1 MMNMDIIDRIVVMK
15 GDITDVEVDAIVNAA
30 NTDLVLGS
38 GVAGAIRKK
47 GGDLIQNECNKLGS
61 IPLGEA
67 AITGPGN
74 LRARYV
80 IHAAGMH
87 LGGRVSEV
95 SLKDSSYNSLLRAS
109 EKNLKTIAF
118 PAIGTG
124 VGGFPM
130 KNCAR
135 VMVDTVS
142 EFLQNKHSS
151 IERVYFV
158 LFNEESFDA
167 FDLYLKSKLAN

>member
-1 MMNMDIIDRIVVMK
+1 MDVRSKIMLIK
-15 GDITDVEVDAIVNAA
+15 GDITEIEADAVVNAA
-30 NTDLVLGS
+30 NTDLILGS

-47 GGDLIQNECNKLGS
+47 GGDLIQNECNEIGS

-67 AITGPGN
+67 AITGAGN
-74 LRARYV
+74 LGARFV

-87 LGGRVSEV
+87 LGGRVSGA
-95 SLKDSSYNSLLRAS
+95 SLRDCTHNSLLSAS

-124 VGGFPM
+124 AGGFPM
-130 KNCAR
+130 KDCAR

-142 EFLQNKHSS
+142 EFLEDKHTS

-158 LFNEESFDA
+158 LFDEESFDV
-167 FDLYLKSKLAN
+167 FDHYLKSELAN

>member
-1 MMNMDIIDRIVVMK
+1 MINMDIMDKIVVMK
-15 GDITDVEVDAIVNAA
+15 GDITNIEVDAIVNAA
-30 NTDLVLGS
+30 NTDLILGS
-38 GVAGAIRKK
+38 GVAGAIWKE
-47 GGDLIQNECNKLGS
+47 GGDLIQNECNEIGS
-61 IPLGEA
+61 IPLGQA
-67 AITGPGN
+67 AITGAGN

-95 SLKDSSYNSLLRAS
+95 SLKDTTNNSLLRAS

-124 VGGFPM
+124 AGGFPM
-130 KNCAR
+130 KDCAR

-142 EFLQNKHSS
+142 EFLEDKHTS

-158 LFNEESFDA
+158 LFDEDSFDV
-167 FDLYLKSKLAN
+167 FDHYLKSGLAN

>member
-1 MMNMDIIDRIVVMK
+1 MDIFGKIVVMK
-15 GDITDVEVDAIVNAA
+15 GDITDIEVDALVNAA
-30 NTDLVLGS
+30 NTDLILGS

-47 GGDLIQNECNKLGS
+47 GGDLIQNECNEIGS
-61 IPLGEA
+61 IPLGQA
-67 AITGPGN
+67 AITGAGN
-74 LRARYV
+74 LSARFV

-95 SLKDSSYNSLLRAS
+95 SLKDATYNSLLRAS

-135 VMVDTVS
+135 VIVDTVS
-142 EFLQNKHSS
+142 EFLENKHTS

-158 LFNEESFDA
+158 LFDEESFDA
-167 FDLYLKSKLAN
+167 FDHYLKSRLANCI

>member
-1 MMNMDIIDRIVVMK
+1 MMNIGIIDRVVVMK
-15 GDITDVEVDAIVNAA
+15 GDITDIEVDAIVNAA
-30 NTDLVLGS
+30 NTDLLLGS

-47 GGDLIQNECNKLGS
+47 GGDLIQNECSKIGS

-67 AITGPGN
+67 AITGAGN

-95 SLKDSSYNSLLRAS
+95 SLRDTTYNSLLRAS

-142 EFLQNKHSS
+142 GFLQNKHTS
-151 IERVYFV
+151 IQRIYFV
-158 LFNEESFDA
+158 LFGEESFDA
-167 FDLYLKSKLAN
+167 FDRYLKSKLSN

>member
-1 MMNMDIIDRIVVMK
+1 MMNTDIIDKIVVTK
-15 GDITDVEVDAIVNAA
+15 GDITDLEVDAIVNAA

-47 GGDLIQNECNKLGS
+47 GGDLIQDECSKIGS

-67 AITGPGN
+67 VITGAGN

-95 SLKDSSYNSLLRAS
+95 SLRDSTYNSLLRAS
-109 EKNLKTIAF
+109 EKSLKTIAF

-124 VGGFPM
+124 VGGFPV

-142 EFLQNKHSS
+142 EFLQNKHTS
-151 IERVYFV
+151 IQRVYFV
-158 LFNEESFDA
+158 LFDEKSFDA
-167 FDLYLKSKLAN
+167 FDLYLESKLGS

>member
-1 MMNMDIIDRIVVMK
+1 
-15 GDITDVEVDAIVNAA
+15 
-30 NTDLVLGS
+30 
-38 GVAGAIRKK
+38 
-47 GGDLIQNECNKLGS
+47 
-61 IPLGEA
+61 
-67 AITGPGN
+67 
-74 LRARYV
+74 V

-87 LGGRVSEV
+87 LGNRVSED
-95 SLKDSSYNSLLRAS
+95 SLKTSTYKSLLRAS

-130 KNCAR
+130 KTCTR

-142 EFLQNKHSS
+142 EFLENKPTS

-158 LFNEESFDA
+158 LFDQESYDA
-167 FDLYLKSKLAN
+167 FDNYLKAKLAN

>member
-1 MMNMDIIDRIVVMK
+1 MDISSRIMVIK
-15 GDITDVEVDAIVNAA
+15 GDITEIEADAIVNAA
-30 NTDLVLGS
+30 NTDLILGS

-47 GGDLIQNECNKLGS
+47 GGDLIQNECNKIGS
-61 IPLGEA
+61 IPLGQA
-67 AITGPGN
+67 AITGAGN
-74 LRARYV
+74 LRARFV

-87 LGGRVSEV
+87 LGGRVSDV
-95 SLKDSSYNSLLRAS
+95 SLRDTTHNSLLRAS

-142 EFLQNKHSS
+142 GFLQKKHSS

-158 LFNEESFDA
+158 LFDEESFDA

>member
-1 MMNMDIIDRIVVMK
+1 MNMDIIDRIVVMK
-15 GDITDVEVDAIVNAA
+15 GDITDIEADAIVNAA

-47 GGDLIQNECNKLGS
+47 GGDLIQNECNEIGS
-61 IPLGEA
+61 IPLGQA
-67 AITGPGN
+67 AITGAGN
-74 LRARYV
+74 IRARFV

-87 LGGRVSEV
+87 LGGRVSV
-95 SLKDSSYNSLLRAS
+95 LSLRDCTYNSLLRAS

-118 PAIGTG
+118 SAIGTG

>member
-1 MMNMDIIDRIVVMK
+1 MPTLDIIDKVVVMK
-15 GDITDVEVDAIVNAA
+15 GDITNIEADAIVNAA
-30 NTDLVLGS
+30 NTDLILGS

-47 GGDLIQNECNKLGS
+47 GGDLIQDECNKIGS

-67 AITGPGN
+67 AITGAGN

-80 IHAAGMH
+80 IHAAAMH
-87 LGGRVSEV
+87 LGGKVGEV
-95 SLKDSSYNSLLRAS
+95 SLRDTTYNSLLRAS

-142 EFLQNKHSS
+142 EFLQDKHSS
-151 IERVYFV
+151 IKRVYFV
-158 LFNEESFDA
+158 LFDEECFDV
-167 FDLYLKSKLAN
+167 FDHYLKAQLAD

>member
-1 MMNMDIIDRIVVMK
+1 V
-15 GDITDVEVDAIVNAA
+15 
-30 NTDLVLGS
+30 S
-38 GVAGAIRKK
+38 G
-47 GGDLIQNECNKLGS
+47 LS
-61 IPLGEA
+61 
-67 AITGPGN
+67 
-74 LRARYV
+74 LR
-80 IHAAGMH
+80 
-87 LGGRVSEV
+87 
-95 SLKDSSYNSLLRAS
+95 DCTYNSLLRAS

-130 KNCAR
+130 KNCAQ

>member
-1 MMNMDIIDRIVVMK
+1 MNMDIIDKIVVMK
-15 GDITDVEVDAIVNAA
+15 WDITDIEADAIVNAA

-47 GGDLIQNECNKLGS
+47 GGDLIQNECNEIGS
-61 IPLGEA
+61 IPLGQA
-67 AITGPGN
+67 AITGAGN
-74 LRARYV
+74 IRARFV

-87 LGGRVSEV
+87 LGGRVSGL
-95 SLKDSSYNSLLRAS
+95 SLRDCTYNSLLRAS

-130 KNCAR
+130 KNCAQ

>member
-1 MMNMDIIDRIVVMK
+1 MDLTDKITVIK
-15 GDITDVEVDAIVNAA
+15 GDITEIEVDAIVNAA
-30 NTDLVLGS
+30 NTDLILGS

-47 GGDLIQNECNKLGS
+47 GGDLIQNECNEIGS

-67 AITGPGN
+67 AITGAGN

-95 SLKDSSYNSLLRAS
+95 SLKDTTNNSLLRAS
-109 EKNLKTIAF
+109 EKNLKKIAF

-124 VGGFPM
+124 AGGFPM
-130 KNCAR
+130 KDCAR

-142 EFLQNKHSS
+142 EFLEDKHTS

-158 LFNEESFDA
+158 LFDEDSFDV
-167 FDLYLKSKLAN
+167 FDHYLKSELAN